1 MMFSIIRKC
10 VTNTWSLSSRGCYEY
25 RRNHPQKSTDRG
37 RARSSAVGGGG
48 IFLATNIFLNLHKEK
63 GILQKLPLTYL
74 ETCEKLKGN

>member
-1 MMFSIIRKC
+1 MNYDVQYNQKVCYNGHCPLEVVMNTDEIIH
-10 VTNTWSLSSRGCYEY
+10 
-25 RRNHPQKSTDRG
+25 RNPRTGVGHVA
-37 RARSSAVGGGG
+37 AREGGG